1 VLCVGV
7 TVHVFQTGLMH
18 MLMGVLGPV
27 LVGVGVLVRDM
38 LVLMRGVCMR
48 VSHIGVLVFVRVR
61 GVMGVRLGHGQLLV
75 RNMLWLAVVHGFVDA
90 DDSATTFSP
99 VPSR

>member
-1 VLCVGV
+1 MLWVGV
-7 TVHVFQTGLMH
+7 TVHVFQAGLMH
-18 MLMGVLGPV
+18 VLMGVLGPV

-38 LVLMRGVCMR
+38 LVLMRGVRMR

-75 RNMLWLAVVHGFVDA
+75 RNMLWLAVIHGFGDT

>member
-18 MLMGVLGPV
+18 VLMGVLGPV
-27 LVGVGVLVRDM
+27 PVGVGVL
-38 LVLMRGVCMR
+38 
-48 VSHIGVLVFVRVR
+48 VR

-75 RNMLWLAVVHGFVDA
+75 RNMLWLAAIHGFVDA

>member
-18 MLMGVLGPV
+18 VLMGVLGPV
-27 LVGVGVLVRDM
+27 PVGAGVLVRDM

-48 VSHIGVLVFVRVR
+48 VSHIGVFVFVFVCVR
-61 GVMGVRLGHGQLLV
+61 GVMGVRLGHDQLLV
-75 RNMLWLAVVHGFVDA
+75 RNMLWLAVIHGIC
-90 DDSATTFSP
+90 
-99 VPSR
+99 RCR

>member
-18 MLMGVLGPV
+18 VLMGVLGPI

-48 VSHIGVLVFVRVR
+48 VSHIGVLVFVCVR
-61 GVMGVRLGHGQLLV
+61 GVMGVRLGHGRLLV
-75 RNMLWLAVVHGFVDA
+75 RNMLWLAVFHGFVDA